1 MFKIQYNYVHYP
13 LLCLRRPKQFHFSFS
28 NRIVANLRSVRQ
40 LVLKFYKNPPSRYNY
55 PSVVRKVPPSPN
67 LGTSNSIAI
76 S

>member
-1 MFKIQYNYVHYP
+1 MFITLFFASAGQNNFIS
-13 LLCLRRPKQFHFSFS
+13 LFS